1 MYSRMRFAIF
11 VQLHY
16 SLLSHINTQSIRNHQ
31 NLFMHTVAWPSI
43 SCFVCARFISP
54 KVTIHTYMYI
64 FDFTRVSIRIPN
76 LLIFFFLILFF
87 IMLSASF
94 AFSFYFFSGFINKS
108 VFYCSLAV
116 MEVVNTKCRYF
127 LLLHSPPMTM
137 KHYRYLFTLLL
148 CTLIV
153 PVFQD
158 LL

>member
-16 SLLSHINTQSIRNHQ
+16 SLLSHINMQSIRNPQ

-43 SCFVCARFISP
+43 SYFVCACFISP
-54 KVTIHTYMYI
+54 KVTIHIYMYI
-64 FDFTRVSIRIPN
+64 FNFTRFQYVS
-76 LLIFFFLILFF
+76 LICWFFFFLILFF

-94 AFSFYFFSGFINKS
+94 AFSFCFFSGFINKS

-137 KHYRYLFTLLL
+137 TMKWTDTCSPFSCVLW
-148 CTLIV
+148 
-153 PVFQD
+153 
-158 LL
+158 